1 MRLCK
6 SNVLGSFSSLCVCKH
21 ELIQESVKLDLV
33 AREYQYKLKC
43 NIIFNVISSS
53 LSKLLVITIG
63 FI

>member
-1 MRLCK
+1 M
-6 SNVLGSFSSLCVCKH
+6 SKH

-43 NIIFNVISSS
+43 NISFNVVSSS
-53 LSKLLVITIG
+53 LNKLLVITIG